1 MLLLGLLVEPVS
13 CAVSAARMVL
23 FWYPLL
29 NLGQLA
35 ELCPGSLQRKHSPSL
50 RHRSRSSGVI
60 LGTGLK
66 GFAVLVSFVLELHL
80 RGFELVDL
88 LLLGLR
94 EFKILRVS
102 LSALSMADARLNQ
115 PSRVTGIFPVRAMF
129 NSMDCLRPLR
139 YVVICSFTSR

>member
-23 FWYPLL
+23 LWYPFL

-35 ELCPGSLQRKHSPSL
+35 ELCPDSLQRKHSPSL

-66 GFAVLVSFVLELHL
+66 GFAVLLSFDLELHL
-80 RGFELVDL
+80 RWFELVDL
-88 LLLGLR
+88 LLLGLK

-102 LSALSMADARLNQ
+102 LSALSIADARRNQ

-129 NSMDCLRPLR
+129 NSIDCLRPLR
-139 YVVICSFTSR
+139 